1 MKKVERISVASF
13 SFVIDQDAH
22 ELLTQYIGSLAHKY
36 GTYKENEL
44 VQDIENRIAEIF
56 SEKINTPN
64 HVITI
69 EMVRAMIVQIGT
81 VSSIELDSF
90 DTESG
95 VRFNFEPKPK
105 RRSDTEV
112 VQLIGD
118 VAKTVGSVCTRIG
131 RFLIYLLMVFL
142 GAGVIACIAT
152 SIWKYHELLG
162 VLEWCYVE
170 IEHFIL
176 FSFPL
181 AGIFFIIAV
190 MAMLYRIVDRAK
202 HSFSKWI
209 TISIFLGLGIISSAV
224 IGLYALDLYSINRVQ
239 KKDIETEYISIE
251 EGKNITVEIDNQF
264 EENSTEDQ
272 IVRSKEDG
280 MVFIGNYVYL
290 YKDNSLDK
298 IKVVF
303 TRKSNGKFHGD
314 AFKRMNR
321 IENPIKIEE
330 NRIYINNRVKIPFF
344 DFIYHPYTKVD
355 IYYPEDK
362 VKVTKKYI
370 NDL

>member
-22 ELLTQYIGSLAHKY
+22 ELLTQYISSLTHKY
-36 GTYKENEL
+36 GTNKENEL

-69 EMVRAMIVQIGT
+69 EMVRAMIMQIGT
-81 VSSIELDSF
+81 VSSIELDSL

-95 VRFNFEPKPK
+95 IRFNFESKSK

-131 RFLIYLLMVFL
+131 RFLIYLLMVL
-142 GAGVIACIAT
+142 SGGGIIACIST
-152 SIWKYHELLG
+152 SIWQYHHILG
-162 VLEWCYVE
+162 VLEWCYYE
-170 IEHFIL
+170 EDYL
-176 FSFPL
+176 FLFACPL
-181 AGIFFIIAV
+181 AGIFFIVAV
-190 MAMLYRIVDRAK
+190 MALLYRMIDRGK
-202 HSFSKWI
+202 HYFSKWVNI
-209 TISIFLGLGIISSAV
+209 LFFLGLGIISSGV
-224 IGLYALDLYSINRVQ
+224 IALFALDIETAHRVY
-239 KKDIETEYISIE
+239 KKDVKTEYISIE
-251 EGKNITVEIDNQF
+251 EGENMTVEVDNQF
-264 EENSTEDQ
+264 EPNFRRDQ

-280 MVFIGNYVYL
+280 LVVIGTKLNL
-290 YKDNSLDK
+290 HKDNSLDK

-303 TRKSNGKFHGD
+303 TKSANGKFHGD
-314 AFKRMNR
+314 ALKRVNR
-321 IENPIKIEE
+321 IENPIKIEK
-330 NRIYINNRVKIPFF
+330 NRIYINNRLKIPLVDYSSFVV
-344 DFIYHPYTKVD
+344 VD

-362 VKVTKKYI
+362 VKVTKKII
-370 NDL
+370 ND